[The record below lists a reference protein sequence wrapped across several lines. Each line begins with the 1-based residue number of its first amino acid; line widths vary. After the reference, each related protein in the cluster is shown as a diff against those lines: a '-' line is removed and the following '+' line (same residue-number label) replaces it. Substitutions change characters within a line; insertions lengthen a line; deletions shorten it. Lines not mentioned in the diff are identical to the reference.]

1 MTGYAQA
8 RVEAEAEAEAVTVT
22 LKAVNHRFFD
32 ARWQVPGELEGAQAE
47 LEKRLRAEVRRGHVE
62 VRIGWE
68 RVGARAAAGLDGEL
82 VEAYLRAHAE
92 LSQRLD
98 LREPPSVGE
107 LLRFPGVLA
116 GRSAEA
122 APAAATAALASAFGQ
137 ALAQLQ
143 AMRRH
148 EGAALAED
156 LQRRLER
163 IATAGRH
170 LAAHRQELEAALLER
185 LRRRLAELLP
195 TTAPSPERLLQEAA
209 LLAERGD
216 VSEEL
221 TRLEAHV
228 AQFRTLL
235 AQGGEVGKRLDF
247 LTQELH
253 REVNTLL
260 SKTSSAAPAGLRIAE
275 LGLELKA
282 EIEKIREQV
291 QNLE

>member
-8 RVEAEAEAEAVTVT
+8 RAQTEEVALTVT

-32 ARWQVPGELEGAQAE
+32 PRWQVPAELEGAQAE
-47 LEKRLRAEVRRGHVE
+47 LEKRLRAVVRRGHVE
-62 VRIGWE
+62 VRIGCE
-68 RVGARAAAGLDGEL
+68 RGGARAAAGVDAEL

-107 LLRFPGVLA
+107 LLRFPGVLVA
-116 GRSAEA
+116 RASGPLPES
-122 APAAATAALASAFGQ
+122 AAAALDAAFAQ
-137 ALAQLQ
+137 ALEQLQ

-148 EGAALAED
+148 EGAALAQD
-156 LQRRLER
+156 LLARLER
-163 IATAGRH
+163 LQAAGRH
-170 LAAHRQELEAALLER
+170 IAAHRQELEAALLER

-195 TTAPSPERLLQEAA
+195 TSAPAPERLLQEAA

-221 TRLEAHV
+221 TRLDAHL